1 MATNHVPADDTR
13 SQTPVTII
21 TNSARFTLGQVL
33 ATPGALAL
41 LEKHGVSTA
50 ALIIRHLEGSWGD
63 VCAEDAE
70 TNEMA
75 IKYGNRIMSV
85 YRLVDAQRIVSTPK
99 ASRIDLPTVWVITES
114 DRSVTTLLLPSE
126 Y

>member
-1 MATNHVPADDTR
+1 MATNHVPNEDTR
-13 SQTPVTII
+13 TQTPVTIM
-21 TNSARFTLGQVL
+21 TNTGRFATGQIV
-33 ATPGALAL
+33 ATPGAIAL
-41 LEKHGVSTA
+41 LEQHSISAA
-50 ALIIRHLEGSWGD
+50 ALIIRHLKGSWGD

-70 TNEMA
+70 ANEMA

-85 YRLVDAQRIVSTPK
+85 YRLASIEQVLSLPQ
-99 ASRIDLPTVWVITES
+99 ASRTDLPTVWVITES

>member
-1 MATNHVPADDTR
+1 MVTIHVPTGDART
-13 SQTPVTII
+13 QTPVTIM
-21 TNSARFTLGQVL
+21 TNSARFALGQIV
-33 ATPGALAL
+33 ATPGTIAL
-41 LEKHGVSTA
+41 LEHHSISAA
-50 ALIIRHLEGSWGD
+50 ALISRHLEGSWGD

-75 IKYGNRIMSV
+75 IKFGNRIMSV
-85 YRLVDAQRIVSTPK
+85 YRLSTTEEILLTPQ
-99 ASRIDLPTVWVITES
+99 ASRSDLPTVWVITES